1 MYSFTKNEKLALA
14 GSLLLLLPALLF
26 NLGLVPLYAEEP
38 RRATV
43 ALEMMLRDN
52 WLVPTINGEI
62 YQLKPPVFNWILAS
76 FYSLAGGPSE
86 LITRIPTV
94 ISLLLLGLVIFLAGK
109 KYVSPS
115 FGALSALLFVTAS
128 GNLFFNSLLA
138 EIDMFYS
145 LVTYTALISLFH
157 FYQQKKYL
165 LLFLSVYFLGA
176 VGILT
181 KGLPSLVFT
190 GLSLLAF
197 FIANKDFRRLFS
209 PAHFAGILLFLLIT
223 AGYFLA
229 YARNGGDLEGYLL
242 NLSVES
248 GKRFSGDTFWDYLQ
262 HMALYPLDTLMNLLP
277 ASILLLFTFRKSFI
291 KDAGQN
297 SFVKFALLMLL
308 VHFPVYW
315 LPPGGRQRYIIMLYP
330 FILQVFTFFFLK
342 YFTVGSGKYLALSRV
357 ITVATAL
364 AAAACFIPLFTGTL
378 PVNSALIIACV
389 LSFLA
394 LISIS
399 FISYKIPGSS
409 IIALIYSLIILRFV
423 FGFAVLPVRATEG
436 RAPANRDAALEI
448 AALTRGEQ
456 VCILTPTYFPM
467 QSVFYY
473 EKERMEILPLCSEIK
488 PGSYY
493 IVENVIM
500 RNYTFYRE
508 NSNDEYYSHFRSDP
522 YCGNDQDL
530 VPANSYETILDF
542 TLQKRDYRLIRPV
555 RQRL

>member
-1 MYSFTKNEKLALA
+1 LYSFTKNEKWALA

-43 ALEMMLRDN
+43 ALEMMLREN

-76 FYSLAGGPSE
+76 FYSLAGGPTE
-86 LITRIPTV
+86 IITRIPTV
-94 ISLLLLGLVIFLAGK
+94 ISLLLFGLVIFLTGK
-109 KYVSPS
+109 KYVSAS

-145 LVTYTALISLFH
+145 LVTFTALISLFH

-197 FIANKDFRRLFS
+197 FIVNKDFKRLFS
-209 PAHFAGILLFLLIT
+209 PAHFTGILLFLVLT
-223 AGYFLA
+223 GGYFLA
-229 YARNGGDLEGYLL
+229 YARQGGDMEGYLL

-277 ASILLLFTFRKSFI
+277 ASILVIFAFRKSFLNDI
-291 KDAGQN
+291 RQN
-297 SFVKFALLMLL
+297 PYMSFALLMLI

-330 FILQVFTFFFLK
+330 FILQVITYFFLK
-342 YFTVGSGKYLALSRV
+342 YFTINSGKYLILSRI
-357 ITVATAL
+357 ITIAIGL
-364 AAAACFIPLFTGTL
+364 AAIACMVPLFTGNPAAGTGL
-378 PVNSALIIACV
+378 IAACSLTFAALIFTCY
-389 LSFLA
+389 
-394 LISIS
+394 
-399 FISYKIPGSS
+399 ISYKIPRSS
-409 IIALIYSLIILRFV
+409 IIALIYTLIILRFA

-436 RAPANRDAALEI
+436 RAPANRDAAIQI
-448 AALTRGEQ
+448 AALTEGER
-456 VCILTPTYFPM
+456 VCILSPTYFPM

-473 EKERMEILPLCSEIK
+473 EKERMEILPVCSEFKSNRYI
-488 PGSYY
+488 
-493 IVENVIM
+493 IVENIILQK
-500 RNYTFYRE
+500 YSYYRE
-508 NSNDEYYSHFRSDP
+508 IDQGEYYTSLISDP
-522 YCGNDQDL
+522 YSGNDQAI
-530 VPANSYETILDF
+530 VPENSYETILDF
-542 TLQKRDYRLIRPV
+542 TLQKRDYKLIRPV